1 MIVTPASTENSTQ
14 PQDLLGYY
22 AGFISRTLAFAID
35 TAITSAT
42 FIALTWFVS
51 VTATTLQLRTFLGF
65 SAGTLPWFKSFVDFL
80 FGPVSAALLS
90 FTYILV
96 YHVFFWVLT
105 GQTPGKALLGVRVVT
120 IEGKRVPPLR
130 GILRFASYLLSALPL
145 GLGFLWVL
153 IDDNRQ
159 GWHDKIAGTYVIY
172 SWAARPDERFLAEE
186 LERVNGVDQTYN
198 EGVEKS

>member
-1 MIVTPASTENSTQ
+1 MTVKPALAGPSTQ

-22 AGFISRTLAFAID
+22 AGFISRGLAFAID

-65 SAGTLPWFKSFVDFL
+65 SAGTLPWFKAFLDFL
-80 FGPVSAALLS
+80 FGPISAALLS
-90 FTYILV
+90 ITYIAS
-96 YHVFFWVLT
+96 YHIFFWALT

-130 GILRFASYLLSALPL
+130 GILRFASYILSALPL
-145 GLGFLWVL
+145 GLGFFWVI

-159 GWHDKIAGTYVIY
+159 GWHDKIAGTCVIY
-172 SWAARPDERFLAEE
+172 AWAARPDERFLADE
-186 LERVNGVDQTYN
+186 LDRVNDVDQ
-198 EGVEKS
+198 S